1 MEMGHG
7 ACGSR
12 SCIVSCQAEAM
23 AALARDPAVVRSG
36 EAVGED
42 SLVDDGVLA
51 PSSAARRRL
60 VGKRPRLAEVGQQAM
75 GGAVLPLQGDD
86 PSVQPVQ
93 VDALAAG
100 GAAAEAEAAPAG
112 RGKRQCQQIA
122 WSRMRNLY
130 VKDCLGE
137 EEIRNAAAGAKPSH
151 GGTWRSNRNRL
162 QRLYQKVSAADRAT
176 LARRCAEQASQAGEP
191 HDIIAVLEEIA
202 EAELRQEVIV
212 ERRMGA
218 LLTYNG
224 DWGILQNVLIPALP
238 VGENWVEHVCRTL
251 LPLPAVSDI
260 CAAFRGHV
268 EKIVKHHKLSRW
280 SCCIEVCPESIPT
293 QQHVLAS
300 AQPLV
305 CEELRVH
312 GHVWLE
318 ATKAFS
324 LHSRARDLLFRG
336 VLPHCSDEQYSG
348 LGGRGRGHKS
358 AMAAGHYYCQAPK
371 LSRVWGASS
380 HCVHATH
387 GLKAEWVTSYWS
399 TKKMSD
405 EAAIR
410 EYLHVRRDVK
420 RHIQNVHDVAAFSR
434 HQEGVRRAT
443 AVKAR
448 LAQAKAPRVSLP
460 EVDDLFLKQF
470 QDETLHR
477 RKFLVLDGGSGFGKT
492 EFARSLARSPLSYIE
507 LNCAHTEWVDLRA
520 FSPDD
525 HDLILWDECPAKL
538 VLQNKKLFQGQ
549 ASEVMLGQ
557 TNTSQHAYTV
567 FVWNVKMIV
576 CTNLWQLQLRTLSR
590 EDADWLEQNSIYVHV
605 KAPLWRSP
613 LGGQ

>member
-1 MEMGHG
+1 
-7 ACGSR
+7 
-12 SCIVSCQAEAM
+12 M
-23 AALARDPAVVRSG
+23 AS

-42 SLVDDGVLA
+42 SLGDEGVLVCPA
-51 PSSAARRRL
+51 PVRRRL
-60 VGKRPRLAEVGQQAM
+60 VGKRPGLAVAADHAVGR
-75 GGAVLPLQGDD
+75 AVLPLQGED
-86 PSVQPVQ
+86 PSVQPIQ
-93 VDALAAG
+93 
-100 GAAAEAEAAPAG
+100 AAARAVAAAPAQPDAALPA
-112 RGKRQCQQIA
+112 RGKRHLAQLA
-122 WSRMRNLY
+122 WSRMRNLF

-137 EEIRNAAAGAKPSH
+137 EDIPNGEERAAIAAAG
-151 GGTWRSNRNRL
+151 TWRGNRQRL
-162 QRLYQKVSAADRAT
+162 QRLYSKTTAAERGD
-176 LARRCAEQASQAGEP
+176 LARRCADAASHAGEP
-191 HDIIAVLEEIA
+191 QDIIAALRERA
-202 EAELRQEVIV
+202 DAELRQEVIV

-224 DWGILQNVLIPALP
+224 DWGILRNVLIPALP
-238 VGENWVEHVCRTL
+238 VGANWMEHVCRTL
-251 LPLPAVSDI
+251 LPLPAVGEVCS
-260 CAAFRGHV
+260 AFRAHV
-268 EKIVKHHKLSRW
+268 EKIVKNHKLSRW
-280 SCCIEVCPESIPT
+280 SCCIEASPESIPSP
-293 QQHVLAS
+293 QDVDGCAQSVL
-300 AQPLV
+300 
-305 CEELRVH
+305 CEEVRLH

-318 ATKAFS
+318 AAHAFS
-324 LHSRARDLLFRG
+324 LHSHARDLLFRG

-348 LGGRGRGHKS
+348 QGGRGRGHKS

-380 HCVHATH
+380 HCVHATN
-387 GLKAEWVTSYWS
+387 GLKAEWVTAYWS

-420 RHIQNVHDVAAFSR
+420 RHIQNVQDVAAFTR
-434 HQEGVRRAT
+434 HQDSLRRAT

-448 LAQAKAPRVSLP
+448 LAQAKAPRVSLR
-460 EVDDLFLKQF
+460 EVDDFFLPQF

-567 FVWNVKMIV
+567 FVWNVKMVV